1 MKERSLFKLLYILL
15 IPILFGCE
23 GSTGPEGPEGP
34 ALKGSIAGFVI
45 PVSADGEFVS
55 DKSGIAV
62 TIEGTSQTT
71 TTKSDGSFIFSGIS
85 SGVYTLAYAKAG
97 FGLSKTVA
105 YQYIGGGTSFI
116 GTVYICEPP
125 TFTVSDLSA
134 GTTSSSIKI
143 TLSESFTTS
152 KRVQIFISPNSNVSK
167 DPKKYSYSTGLITT
181 YPSGTT
187 NFTISVT
194 SFRDAGISAGN
205 EAFLVVYPA
214 TDGTKTSGY
223 TDLETGR
230 IIYTNLNNAPS
241 NIIRL
246 IAP

>member
-23 GSTGPEGPEGP
+23 GSTGPEGP

-45 PVSADGEFVS
+45 PVSADGEFVG

-85 SGVYTLAYAKAG
+85 SGVYTLVYAKAG

-125 TFTVSDLSA
+125 TFTVSELSF
-134 GTTSSSIKI
+134 GTSATSIKI
-143 TLSESFTTS
+143 TLSEPFSTS
-152 KRVQIFISPNSNVSK
+152 KRIQFFVSPTSTVSK
-167 DPKKYSYSTGLITT
+167 DPKNYSYSTGWIAT
-181 YPSGTT
+181 YPTGTS

-194 SFRDAGISAGN
+194 SFRDAGISSGN
-205 EAFLVVYPA
+205 EAFFIAYPA
-214 TDGTKTSGY
+214 TDGTKISGY

-230 IIYTNLNNAPS
+230 FVYTNLNNTPS
-241 NIIRL
+241 NVYRIV
-246 IAP
+246 AP